1 MSNNPRDLK
10 EEMEEKLMEAKVFL
24 SEARYTNIN
33 VNGVKDKIRKA
44 VDMKKEKNYEEA
56 IRYSEDAIEQ
66 ANIILDMYEKLK
78 SGKKKL
84 INLKENGHN
93 REEIIVGLKNVKNLT
108 DDGDYKKANEKL
120 EKITSKIHDEFEK
133 INKSVDEGDEIKK
146 EIISNVPEDG
156 ITIYS
161 LKNELETIDE
171 EKMAD
176 IIKNLQNHGYVEIEK
191 KGRWDVVTLT
201 GKKYGVE
208 EESTP
213 DEEIEETIE
222 IENQLE
228 IILDDDENK
237 ILDNVWKNIFLENM
251 DEDTVNM
258 FGWDDKDVFFKDIL
272 FYALNTLKNSP
283 SELIKD
289 KLLSEFDYL
298 RDNYSEEE
306 IIEGLKKELN
316 KLKD

>member
-10 EEMEEKLMEAKVFL
+10 DEMEEKLMEAKVFL

-66 ANIILDMYEKLK
+66 VNIILDMYEKIK

-93 REEIIVGLKNVKNLT
+93 REEIIERLKNVKNFT
-108 DDGDYKKANEKL
+108 DDGDYKKADERL
-120 EKITSKIHDEFEK
+120 EEVTSKIHDEFEK
-133 INKSVDEGDEIKK
+133 INKYGDEGVVVEEEIL
-146 EIISNVPEDG
+146 SNIPEDG

-208 EESTP
+208 EESNP
-213 DEEIEETIE
+213 DEEIEETIDRE
-222 IENQLE
+222 IQHE

-237 ILDNVWKNIFLENM
+237 ILDNVWKNIFLKNM

-272 FYALNTLKNSP
+272 FYALKTLKNSP

-298 RDNYSEEE
+298 RDDYSEDL
-306 IIEGLKKELN
+306 ISDGLKNELN
-316 KLKD
+316 KLKG